1 MSKNNILTGY
11 PSQDYPILKHK
22 IYGDSK
28 RYNYNIDTTMFEFF
42 VNANKDHLS
51 DVFIEYL
58 DEKITY
64 NDMINMV
71 YSVARS
77 LKRLGI
83 KKNDYI
89 IACMPNTPEV
99 RALIYASSLIGA
111 TIHPVDP
118 RTNPNALKEM
128 SKDANLIIMYE
139 DLYSKYED
147 ILSDKQ
153 IVTAGAIECFPKI
166 RLLKEAYKL
175 YRKHEKLP
183 ERVVIK
189 KSRRVTDWKS
199 FIKEGKKQKKKIQ
212 GEYESGRLSIIEST
226 SGTTG
231 IPSGVLLTDKNV
243 NYVALQHLNL
253 GLDYERGDTVLD
265 LLLPSIAY
273 WLGSFNAMQ
282 CLGLKTY
289 VMPALVIEEFPN
301 VLKKYKPNN
310 LILGP
315 IHLLQ
320 LVKKDNLLTNL
331 ECILEEENIYEHL
344 ERKIKTEDLVDL
356 KEKLIKI
363 LNEKENIKEK
373 IKKLIEEEQIGDLS
387 FIKHIITGGDVLPE
401 TLMNDTKKLLE
412 KNNCFVEV
420 TNGYGLTEAC
430 GVVGINPDRGRG
442 KKEVVWFPLPDNE
455 VLIFHKGTFEECRV
469 NERGEIC
476 IKKNNNSSVMTGY
489 KNNPEKTNNS
499 LIKHPDGSIWL
510 HTGDIGYIDED
521 GFVHNEGRIVDLIF
535 KAGFKICPNTVENTI
550 LKHPMVLSCKVVGV
564 DDNKF
569 RTVPVAFLVL
579 KDNSVNI
586 EKLIEEIKE
595 LCVKELTYDYFTPDF
610 FEVIEQMPL
619 NNSGKPD
626 KKVLKKRFEEK
637 RNTEI

>member
-1 MSKNNILTGY
+1 MYKNNNLTGY
-11 PSQDYPILKHK
+11 PSQDYPILKKK
-22 IYGDSK
+22 IYSDTK
-28 RYNYNIDTTMFEFF
+28 EYDYNIDTTIFEFF
-42 VNANKDHLS
+42 VNANKEHLS

-64 NDMINMV
+64 NDMIKMV
-71 YSVARS
+71 YNVAKS
-77 LKRLGI
+77 LKKMGI

-139 DLYSKYED
+139 DLYPKYEET
-147 ILSDKQ
+147 LLDKK

-175 YRKHEKLP
+175 YRNHEKLP
-183 ERVVIK
+183 EKVVIE

-199 FIKEGKKQKKKIQ
+199 FIKEGKKYFKKVPR
-212 GEYESGRLSIIEST
+212 EYESGRVSIVEST

-231 IPSGVLLTDKNV
+231 VPNGVLLTDKNI
-243 NYVALQHLNL
+243 NYVALQHMKLE
-253 GLDYERGDTVLD
+253 LDYQRGDTVLD

-273 WLGSFNAMQ
+273 WLGTFNAMQ

-289 VMPALVIEEFPN
+289 VMPALIIEEFPN

-320 LVKKDNLLTNL
+320 LVKKDNLLVNL
-331 ECILEEENIYEHL
+331 ENIIESEDIDACL
-344 ERKIKTEDLVDL
+344 TKIIQTEDLVGL
-356 KEKLIKI
+356 KNKLETISKEKENTREKLIK
-363 LNEKENIKEK
+363 LLKDEAM
-373 IKKLIEEEQIGDLS
+373 GDLS
-387 FIKHIITGGDVLPE
+387 FIKHIIAGGDVLPE
-401 TLMNDTKKLLE
+401 TLMEDVTRVLQKH
-412 KNNCFVEV
+412 NCFVDI

-442 KKEVVWFPLPDNE
+442 KKEVVWFPLPDND
-455 VLIFHKGTFEECRV
+455 VSIFKKGTPEECRI
-469 NERGEIC
+469 NETGEIC
-476 IKKNNNSSVMTGY
+476 IKKNNDSSVMAGY
-489 KNNPEKTNNS
+489 KNNPSKTSDS
-499 LIKHPDGSIWL
+499 LIEHLDGSIWL

-521 GFVHNEGRIVDLIF
+521 GFVHNKGRFVDIIF
-535 KAGFKICPNTVENTI
+535 KAGFKISPNTVENVI
-550 LKHPMVLSCKVVGV
+550 LTHPMVLSCKVVGV

-579 KDNSVNI
+579 KDNSVD
-586 EKLIEEIKE
+586 KDLLIEEIKQ
-595 LCVKELTYDYFTPDF
+595 LCVKKLTYDYFTPDF
-610 FEVIEQMPL
+610 FEIIDTMPL

-626 KKVLKKRFEEK
+626 KKVLKRSFEERK
-637 RNTEI
+637 R

>member
-1 MSKNNILTGY
+1 
-11 PSQDYPILKHK
+11 
-22 IYGDSK
+22 
-28 RYNYNIDTTMFEFF
+28 MFEFF
-42 VNANKDHLS
+42 VNVNKDHLS

-64 NDMINMV
+64 NDMIKMV
-71 YSVARS
+71 YKVARS
-77 LKRLGI
+77 LKELGI

-147 ILSDKQ
+147 ILSDKK

-183 ERVVIK
+183 ERVVIE

-199 FIKEGKKQKKKIQ
+199 FIKEGKKYSKKVPR
-212 GEYESGRLSIIEST
+212 EYESGRVSIIEST

-243 NYVALQHLNL
+243 NYVALQHMKLE
-253 GLDYERGDTVLD
+253 LDYQRGDTVLD

-273 WLGSFNAMQ
+273 WLGTFNAMQ

-301 VLKKYKPNN
+301 VLKKYRPNN

-331 ECILEEENIYEHL
+331 GNILDKENIEKHL
-344 ERKIKTEDLVDL
+344 EKIIKTEDLVDL
-356 KEKLIKI
+356 KNKLEKI
-363 LNEKENIKEK
+363 LTEKENIKEK
-373 IKKLIEEEQIGDLS
+373 LAKLIEEEQIGDLS

-401 TLMNDTKKLLE
+401 TLMNDTKRLLE
-412 KNNCFVEV
+412 KNNCFIEV

-442 KKEVVWFPLPDNE
+442 KEDVVWFPLPDNE
-455 VLIFHKGTFEECRV
+455 VIILKKDTFEECKV
-469 NERGEIC
+469 NESGEIC
-476 IKKNNNSSVMTGY
+476 IKKNDNSSVMIGY

-499 LIKHPDGSIWL
+499 LVKHPDGNIWL
-510 HTGDIGYIDED
+510 HTGDIGYIDEE
-521 GFVHNEGRIVDLIF
+521 GFVHNKGRFVDIIF
-535 KAGFKICPNTVENTI
+535 KAGFKISPNTVENVI
-550 LKHPMVLSCKVVGV
+550 LKHPKVLSCKVVGV
-564 DDNKF
+564 DDSKF
-569 RTVPVAFLVL
+569 RTVPVAFIVL
-579 KDNSVNI
+579 KDTSI
-586 EKLIEEIKE
+586 DKELLIEEIKE
-595 LCVKELTYDYFTPDF
+595 LCVKELTYDYFTPDY
-610 FEVIEQMPL
+610 FEIIDTMPL

-626 KKVLKKRFEEK
+626 KKVLKKSFEDK
-637 RNTEI
+637 RK